1 MSGRAASGRR
11 MALGLAGLALA
22 CAARAEGDAV
32 PTPLSQEFAAPSRGV
47 QDCSA
52 GDLAMAGAPLFLV
65 KGKTGERI
73 QLLALTGGCRA
84 EHCTRKI
91 PVHVRA
97 GDIVFG
103 APPQL
108 GLRCVAFGIGNG
120 TMGAGLIADERLAA
134 AEPDRALTEAFLIG
148 TWRDGDNAIRIA
160 ARRPAGGIA
169 VEGKGSYRGTGP
181 TPNEGGFSANATVGS
196 AEILVLRDGACI
208 VVLERRGPYL
218 LASDNAGC
226 GGHNVRFV
234 GIYLRR
240 AER

>member
-1 MSGRAASGRR
+1 

-108 GLRCVAFGIGNG
+108 GLRCVAFG
-120 TMGAGLIADERLAA
+120 MAA
-134 AEPDRALTEAFLIG
+134 APWAQ
-148 TWRDGDNAIRIA
+148 
-160 ARRPAGGIA
+160 
-169 VEGKGSYRGTGP
+169 GSSPTSASPPPSPTG
-181 TPNEGGFSANATVGS
+181 
-196 AEILVLRDGACI
+196 
-208 VVLERRGPYL
+208 
-218 LASDNAGC
+218 
-226 GGHNVRFV
+226 H
-234 GIYLRR
+234 
-240 AER
+240 